1 MSIRTIAI
9 LSPGNMGGGI
19 GKFLGRNGYTV
30 ITSLAGRSDFTR
42 RKAADCGF
50 RDAGSMDALV
60 READLVL
67 SILPPANA
75 VAVAEET
82 AAAMKRTSAKP
93 PYADCNATSPQ
104 TARQMQRIIEGAG
117 SLFIDVGI
125 IGATPSEGKYPEL
138 CASGPHAS
146 VLDELNGKGVQIL
159 NVGTEIGAGSAIKI
173 CNGAYNKGAFALYTA
188 VMLAAEHYG
197 FTDHLRGRL
206 PGSQAGTVAKL
217 DQAIVRL
224 PSLSGR
230 YIGEME
236 QVSETFESIG
246 LPGGFHAASAEL
258 FRMLSGTSLASQRR
272 EEIDPDRTTL
282 ATLRILVDELERQQ
296 RGQRRQAR

>member
-9 LSPGNMGGGI
+9 LSPGNMGGGV
-19 GKFLGRNGYTV
+19 GKFLGRSGYDV
-30 ITSLAGRSDFTR
+30 VTSLAGRSEFTR
-42 RKAADCGF
+42 RKAAECGF

-67 SILPPANA
+67 SILPPASA

-82 AAAMKRTSAKP
+82 VAAMRRTGATP

-104 TARQMQRIIEGAG
+104 TAQQMQRIVDGAG
-117 SLFIDVGI
+117 SDFIDVGI
-125 IGATPSEGKYPEL
+125 IGATPSEGRYPEF
-138 CASGPHAS
+138 CASGPHARL
-146 VLDELNGKGVQIL
+146 LDELDGKGIRIVD
-159 NVGTEIGAGSAIKI
+159 VGPEIGAGSAIKI

-197 FTDHLRGRL
+197 FTDHLRKRL

-217 DQAIVRL
+217 DDAIVRL

-246 LPGGFHAASAEL
+246 LPGGFHAASAAL
-258 FRMLSGTSLASQRR
+258 FRMLSGTSLARQRR
-272 EEIDPDRTTL
+272 EEIDPDRTTP
-282 ATLRILVDELERQQ
+282 ATLRILVDEIEHQHGAMRQQ
-296 RGQRRQAR
+296 AR